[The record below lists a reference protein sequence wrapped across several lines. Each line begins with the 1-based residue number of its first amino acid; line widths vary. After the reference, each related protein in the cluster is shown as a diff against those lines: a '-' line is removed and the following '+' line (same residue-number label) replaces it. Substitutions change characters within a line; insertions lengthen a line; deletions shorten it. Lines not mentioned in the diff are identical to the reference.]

1 MVEAV
6 RSKDILDRL
15 DKLERSQWY
24 VQKILDELGNGSIGN
39 ILVPDATETLKF
51 NWNTG
56 DIQLGPNLLITSI
69 GGIAI
74 KAVNRTGHVSVK
86 GELVESSL
94 TVAREV
100 NLEPAN
106 GIDCIGAIYNAG
118 IAEGSDVWVGCT
130 GIVEV
135 LYDVS
140 GAVFGGWVET
150 SNVTNGRADGSAAS
164 PSPAPQHFEEIGH
177 ALESASGNTLGKI
190 KMQFL

>member
-15 DKLERSQWY
+15 ERLERQQFY
-24 VQKILDELGNGSIGN
+24 IQKLLDELGQGSTGN
-39 ILVPDATETLKF
+39 ILTPDITELFKF
-51 NWNTG
+51 KWNTG
-56 DIQLGPNLLITSI
+56 DIQIGANLLITSI

-74 KAVNRTGHVSVK
+74 KLINRTGHVSVK
-86 GELVESSL
+86 GELVISSV
-94 TVAREV
+94 TVNSEV
-100 NLEPAN
+100 TLAPSETD
-106 GIDCIGAIYNAG
+106 ICVGAIYDAG
-118 IAEGSDVWVGCT
+118 ISEGSNVWVACS

-135 LYDVS
+135 LYDVN
-140 GAVFGGWVET
+140 GAVNGGWVET
-150 SNVTNGRADGSAAS
+150 SNVTNGRAKGNAAS